1 MYGKFE
7 KLLFNIE
14 KILVMIPFVAIF
26 VTVVEQVFQRFFNL
40 PIPDTSDISLVSQAS
55 FTFLSIGL
63 LVYTG
68 NHITI
73 EVHKMIKNRNI
84 LFVVELAGSICML
97 FIAGIFLYLG
107 YGLLTYAFES
117 GSATMALRI
126 PLWIPYGSMLAG
138 MILMIIHQI
147 GAILKLFYFRRHP
160 SERADNIDIE
170 SMR

>member
-1 MYGKFE
+1 M
-7 KLLFNIE
+7 
-14 KILVMIPFVAIF
+14 
-26 VTVVEQVFQRFFNL
+26 VEQVFQRLFNL
-40 PIPDTSDISLVSQAS
+40 PIPDTSDISLVSQAT

-73 EVHKMIKNRNI
+73 EVHKMIRNRKL
-84 LFVVELAGSICML
+84 LFAVELTGSVCML
-97 FIAGIFLYLG
+97 FIAGIFLYLS
-107 YGLLTYAFES
+107 YGLLTYAFDS

-126 PLWIPYGSMLAG
+126 PLWIPYGSMMAG

-147 GAILKLFYFRRHP
+147 GAILKLFYYMKHP
-160 SERADNIDIE
+160 SERADDIDIE